1 MANRSKKAVIS
12 ARIDPLLKAGLEL
25 AATTQNE
32 KIVALL
38 ESGIQSLLSTAVVDD
53 PFGEKPGD
61 KTSFLELIEKIWS
74 EDDVVYKLRV
84 GGLGFK
90 YADIETVDIATIVS
104 HNDYFFGDFNLYGDL
119 KVNRLKASHF
129 PAEIY
134 IDLELVRDEWALLN
148 EYVRF
153 IQKNKILDV
162 NYHGFKAMIKNS

>member
-38 ESGIQSLLSTAVVDD
+38 ECGIQGVLSATVVDD
-53 PFGEKPGD
+53 PFGEKPDD
-61 KTSFLELIEKIWS
+61 KTSFIELVEKIWS

-90 YADIETVDIATIVS
+90 YADLETVDIATLVS
-104 HNDYFFGDFNLYGDL
+104 RDEYFRGDFNLYGDL
-119 KVNRLKASHF
+119 KVNRSAASYM
-129 PAEIY
+129 PAEIH
-134 IDLELVRDEWALLN
+134 IDLELVRGEWAMLN